1 MRPTFWFILRIR
13 IIYKIQAFIVIWHL
27 VIGLSVMVFA
37 GHCFAVRAPTTAAV
51 YRPLPHEGKLLQ
63 VGRLPARVHP
73 LPQHVAEV
81 RHHFSLSNYCMFLFT
96 QSNNIID
103 HVTTIAFMVIKFKIS
118 VRVNCWVGVK
128 TNFLKISLL
137 LKLPKI

>member
-118 VRVNCWVGVK
+118 VRVNC
-128 TNFLKISLL
+128 
-137 LKLPKI
+137 